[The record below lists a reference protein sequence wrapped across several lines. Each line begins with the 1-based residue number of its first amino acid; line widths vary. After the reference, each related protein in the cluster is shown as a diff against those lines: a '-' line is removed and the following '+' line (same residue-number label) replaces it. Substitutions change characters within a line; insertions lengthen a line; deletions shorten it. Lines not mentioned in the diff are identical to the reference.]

1 MTRRYADPVQVM
13 RRQTDESEDGAP
25 AMFLWRGRLYVVRE
39 VLGHWWERRA
49 WWTGADARA
58 VHGEVPADTRAVP
71 PVLDRTGGEV
81 PSGGAA
87 GPGPDR
93 GDGGAAAGAPGD
105 AVARSGAD
113 REVWRVA
120 ASPGSAYGTGVY
132 DLSEEGCLPEERA
145 KALQAG
151 DVRTACGEGTTPT
164 WRLLRVAD

>member
-1 MTRRYADPVQVM
+1 MTRRYEDPVQVV
-13 RRQTDESEDGAP
+13 RRQTGESEDGAP

-58 VHGEVPADTRAVP
+58 VHGEAP
-71 PVLDRTGGEV
+71 PGDAGPEPGRH
-81 PSGGAA
+81 GGAV
-87 GPGPDR
+87 
-93 GDGGAAAGAPGD
+93 AGAPRD
-105 AVARSGAD
+105 AAERSGVD

-132 DLSEEGCLPEERA
+132 DLSEDPSEEECRPEERVLA
-145 KALQAG
+145 ARAG
-151 DVRTACGEGTTPT
+151 DVHTACEGGSTLR

>member
-13 RRQTDESEDGAP
+13 RRQTDECEDGAP

-58 VHGEVPADTRAVP
+58 VHGEVP
-71 PVLDRTGGEV
+71 
-81 PSGGAA
+81 PSGAA
-87 GPGPDR
+87 GPAPDR
-93 GDGGAAAGAPGD
+93 GDGGVVAGAPGD

-151 DVRTACGEGTTPT
+151 DVRSACGEGTTPT